1 MEKFVDKFELL
12 ESVFELIQD
21 YAHVHLQE
29 EGRWTTSIKAEILS
43 DIEESLEQLYNLG
56 KGQQ

>member
-1 MEKFVDKFELL
+1 MDKFELL